1 MPDEGDLRAPG
12 PRDHWDEVW
21 DRADPDRVSWFE
33 QRPEVSL
40 RLIETSGVG
49 REAAVIDVGGGSS
62 LFTRQ
67 LLEAGF
73 QDLTVLD
80 ISSSGLAAA
89 RQRLGPRASEVEWV
103 EADVRR
109 LEPSRTWDLWH
120 DRAVFHFLTE
130 AEDRAAYRQALN
142 GAVNPQGHVILAT
155 FGPEGPTRCSGLDVR
170 RYSEDGLSEE
180 LGPGFSLSDSCL
192 ELHTTPGGTTQQFL
206 YTLFRRLV

>member
-1 MPDEGDLRAPG
+1 VR
-12 PRDHWDEVW
+12 
-21 DRADPDRVSWFE
+21 
-33 QRPEVSL
+33 
-40 RLIETSGVG
+40 

-67 LLEAGF
+67 LLEVGF

-89 RQRLGPRASEVEWV
+89 RERLGPRASEVEWV
-103 EADVRR
+103 EADVRQ

-142 GAVNPQGHVILAT
+142 MAVNPHGHVILAT